1 MRGMAARRI
10 REKASTVTERGLIS
24 SDEILDAARHRLRK
38 WSPDEIEDG
47 IAALARQTASHAVN
61 ALSVMLA
68 DRRDLFSASC
78 ALLVLLANARSDAA
92 LLFQA
97 GYGVIES
104 YRQAQ
109 RAMRPRRSDALNELI
124 RQYLDEIPDIG
135 PKELW
140 DDFTR
145 QASDGFS
152 DTLVDFNE
160 DDRVLSFVPRTGAK
174 MEDIDFV
181 AFRKRV
187 QRVRATLA
195 GSCRNH
201 CSMLASNG

>member
-1 MRGMAARRI
+1 MI
-10 REKASTVTERGLIS
+10 ERTLIS
-24 SDEILDAARHRLRK
+24 PDDILAAARHRLRN
-38 WSPDEIEDG
+38 WSPGQIEAG
-47 IAALARQTASHAVN
+47 IAALSSQDGRHGDRSAWVVPS
-61 ALSVMLA
+61 
-68 DRRDLFSASC
+68 DRRDPSSATS
-78 ALLVLLANARSDAA
+78 ALLVLLANARDDAA

-109 RAMRPRRSDALNELI
+109 RATGPRRSDALNELI
-124 RQYLDEIPDIG
+124 RQYLDEMSDIG

-140 DDFTR
+140 DDFTG

-152 DTLVDFNE
+152 ETLADFDE
-160 DDRVLSFVPRTGAK
+160 DGQVLSFVPRPGAE

-187 QRVRATLA
+187 QRVRATLT
-195 GSCRNH
+195 GSCRRE
-201 CSMLASNG
+201 GVR